1 MLTLNSVL
9 SLNAYTVL
17 RGVFRNLLGGLKFC
31 ILSRGG
37 GAQHPLGLENPLKSI
52 DFTYQGR
59 GGKGGAIAHIAL
71 PE

>member
-9 SLNAYTVL
+9 SLNLYTVL

-37 GAQHPLGLENPLKSI
+37 GLSTPWGLPPEINRFHLSRE
-52 DFTYQGR
+52 G
-59 GGKGGAIAHIAL
+59 GGAIAHIAF